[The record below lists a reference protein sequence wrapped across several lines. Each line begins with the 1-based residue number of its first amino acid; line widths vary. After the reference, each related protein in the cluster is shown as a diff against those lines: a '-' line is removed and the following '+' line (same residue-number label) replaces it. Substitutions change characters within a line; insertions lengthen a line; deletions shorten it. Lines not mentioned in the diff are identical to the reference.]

1 LSLFSSIWR
10 KQAEAEP
17 AVVAIDSR
25 AVTKAQAAARAP
37 EPRRFVARQTIFDR
51 KREVY
56 GYELLFRSGWDN
68 CFRVDS
74 DDATRKMIADGAL
87 YGFQELTKGAPS
99 FVNCTRESLVNGLV
113 TLLPESTVLEIL
125 ETVDGDDEVVE
136 ACAKYKEMGYKLAL
150 DDFQMRDGLS
160 GLVALADYIKIDFR
174 LSDEKERRAIRVS
187 LRDSKAV
194 LIAEKVETEE
204 EFQTALEEGF
214 TLFQGYFF
222 CRPTVFSK
230 KRAPTNGTNYLY
242 LLSALSQGKFDVMQL
257 GLLLKSEVAL
267 SYQLLRLVNSA
278 AYGVN
283 HEVRSLKDALVL
295 VGETQFRKLIMNA
308 IAAESCRERSSE
320 LLVHVLH
327 RARFLELMAPFTG
340 QNPAEQYLF
349 GLLSLMDVMLDM
361 PMAALAEAL
370 PLRKE
375 LKAALLGEVNEI
387 SAALKLF
394 ERYKEAD
401 WAFCMQQSLVLK
413 RSEGQIS
420 DLYRDSLIWAERAG
434 AADTKKAKA
443 S

>member
-1 LSLFSSIWR
+1 
-10 KQAEAEP
+10 
-17 AVVAIDSR
+17 
-25 AVTKAQAAARAP
+25 
-37 EPRRFVARQTIFDR
+37 
-51 KREVY
+51 
-56 GYELLFRSGWDN
+56 
-68 CFRVDS
+68 
-74 DDATRKMIADGAL
+74 
-87 YGFQELTKGAPS
+87 
-99 FVNCTRESLVNGLV
+99 
-113 TLLPESTVLEIL
+113 
-125 ETVDGDDEVVE
+125 
-136 ACAKYKEMGYKLAL
+136 
-150 DDFQMRDGLS
+150 
-160 GLVALADYIKIDFR
+160 
-174 LSDEKERRAIRVS
+174 
-187 LRDSKAV
+187 
-194 LIAEKVETEE
+194 
-204 EFQTALEEGF
+204 
-214 TLFQGYFF
+214 
-222 CRPTVFSK
+222 VFSK

-340 QNPAEQYLF
+340 QNAAEQYLF

-375 LKAALLGEVNEI
+375 LKAALLGEVNEV